1 MEISSRV
8 ETGRTVVSLR
18 GDLTLETVPELLE
31 KARSISRTGEIEVH
45 FESLGEIDLA
55 GLQFL
60 YALRN
65 DRSESGGAVVFSGDQ
80 AVERLGR
87 MADFAG
93 LPQLV

>member
-1 MEISSRV
+1 VEISSHV
-8 ETGRTVVSLR
+8 QSGRTVVSLR
-18 GDLTLETVPELLE
+18 GDLTLETIPELIE
-31 KARSISRTGEIEVH
+31 KARSFPRSDEIEIH
-45 FESLGEIDLA
+45 FESLAEIDLA

-65 DRSESGGAVVFSGDQ
+65 ARSESGGAVVFSGDQ

-93 LPQLV
+93 LPQLR